1 MLGGHL
7 VRLIER
13 HADELAEGLTKKLRS
28 SDRTSEFRKV
38 PPEELQNGAREVY
51 TNLGDWLLTKT
62 ESDIELRYTQLG
74 ARRASQGVPITQFLW
89 ALMVGKE
96 HLFAFLQRE
105 GFAESVVQLYS
116 ELELLQLLD
125 QFFDRAVYFAAV
137 GYEHARMR
145 KAA

>member
-1 MLGGHL
+1 MFSGNL

-13 HADELAEGLTKKLRS
+13 HADELADGLMKKLRS
-28 SDRTSEFRKV
+28 SERTAEFRKV
-38 PPEELQNGAREVY
+38 PDEELKHGAREIY
-51 TNLGDWLLTKT
+51 HNLGDWLHTKT

-74 ARRASQGVPITQFLW
+74 ARRAAQGVPVTQFVW
-89 ALMVGKE
+89 ATLVSKE

-105 GFAESVVQLYS
+105 GFAEGPVQLFS
-116 ELELLQLLD
+116 ELELVQLLD
-125 QFFDRAVYFAAV
+125 QFFDRAVYYALV

>member
-13 HADELAEGLTKKLRS
+13 HADQLAEGLTKKLRS
-28 SDRTSEFRKV
+28 SDRTLEFRKV
-38 PPEELQNGAREVY
+38 PQEELKNGAREIY

-74 ARRASQGVPITQFLW
+74 TRRAAQGIPVTQFLW
-89 ALMVGKE
+89 AVLMSKE
-96 HLFAFLQRE
+96 HLFGFLQRE
-105 GFAESVVQLYS
+105 GLAEGVVQLYG

-125 QFFDRAVYFAAV
+125 QFFDRALYYAVV

>member
-13 HADELAEGLTKKLRS
+13 HADQLAEGLMKKLRS
-28 SDRTSEFRKV
+28 SDRTLEFRHV
-38 PPEELQNGAREVY
+38 PDHELQNGAREIY

-74 ARRASQGVPITQFLW
+74 AHRAAQGIPVTQFLW
-89 ALMVGKE
+89 AVLMSKE
-96 HLFAFLQRE
+96 HLFGFLQRE
-105 GFAESVVQLYS
+105 SLAEGIVELYG

-125 QFFDRAVYFAAV
+125 QFFDRALYYAVV